1 MILSK
6 ALIKMEK
13 LSLFQRLMNYLL
25 GTDKKIF
32 QEVHID
38 QEVLD
43 EILQI
48 ARNSYPNEFVAM
60 LQGKVKEGV
69 LHIDGL
75 LFLPGETSDQ
85 GAVLNVFMMPL
96 VDEGIGSVHS
106 HPGHNASPSTA
117 DLHFFSK
124 NGLFHMIIA
133 QPYTVESINAYNS
146 FGERVDFRVI

>member
-1 MILSK
+1 
-6 ALIKMEK
+6 MEK

-25 GTDKKIF
+25 GTDKKMF

-38 QEVLD
+38 REVVD

-48 ARNSYPNEFVAM
+48 ARNSYPKEFVAM
-60 LQGKVKEGV
+60 LQGKVKDNV
-69 LHIDGL
+69 LLIDGL

-85 GAVLNVFMMPL
+85 GAVMNLFMMPL
-96 VDEGIGSVHS
+96 IDEGIGSVHS
-106 HPGHNASPSTA
+106 HPGYNANPSGA

-133 QPYTVESINAYNS
+133 QPYILDSINAYNS
-146 FGERVDFRVI
+146 FGERVDFKVI

>member
-1 MILSK
+1 MTKENLGF
-6 ALIKMEK
+6 LDR
-13 LSLFQRLMNYLL
+13 LFSYLL
-25 GTDKKIF
+25 GTDKKMF

-38 QEVLD
+38 GEVVE

-48 ARNSYPNEFVAM
+48 AREAYPNEFVAM
-60 LQGKVKEGV
+60 LQGKVKGGV

-85 GAVLNVFMMPL
+85 GAVMNVFMMPL

-106 HPGHNASPSTA
+106 HPGYNGNPSTA

-124 NGLFHMIIA
+124 NGLFHMIVA
-133 QPYTVESINAYNS
+133 QPYTEDSISAYNS
-146 FGERVDFRVI
+146 FGERIGFKIV